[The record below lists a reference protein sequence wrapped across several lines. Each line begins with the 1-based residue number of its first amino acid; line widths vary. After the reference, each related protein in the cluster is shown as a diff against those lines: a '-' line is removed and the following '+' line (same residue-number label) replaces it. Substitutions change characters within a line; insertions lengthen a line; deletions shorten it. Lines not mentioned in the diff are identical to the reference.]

1 MNEDD
6 IVFDASKVPARSEE
20 AAPKGQLGL
29 LAKALAED
37 IRKPDLTLTVPG
49 REGISVVYDTNLT
62 IEQIEMWRKA
72 CRNKKFENNFD
83 SLKFACALLAN
94 KSKAILLNG
103 EAQTNELDETLNLRS
118 PEIHELLGVS
128 NFIGHTGS
136 QTIEAVKKLYGYDG
150 HIMNASGELLTAAG
164 FDNEDDEQDS
174 VENPIQPS

>member
-1 MNEDD
+1 MTNDD
-6 IVFDASKVPARSEE
+6 IIIDASNIKPHAQDDE
-20 AAPKGQLGL
+20 PKGQLGL

-37 IRKPDLTLTVPG
+37 IKKPDITLAIPG

-83 SLKFACALLAN
+83 SLKFACVLLAN
-94 KSKAILLNG
+94 KSKSILLNG
-103 EAQTNELDETLNLRS
+103 ATQTNDNDEVLTLRS
-118 PEIHELLGVS
+118 PEIHELLGVA

-150 HIMNASGELLTAAG
+150 HIMNASGELLAAAG
-164 FDNEDDEQDS
+164 FDNDDEEQDS
-174 VENPIQPS
+174 NENPIQPS